1 MAKMEYTPKSDRD
14 NSKKNNSLIAK
25 IGVMLSG
32 MVFALGAGLYGFEN
46 IDLSGT
52 DIVPPAEYEV
62 TVENEYDGETYIEEE
77 NYVVVIEEDATEAE
91 DSLQTSDA
99 QEESVTSETIQADV
113 RFRNEKLLSN
123 HYNKHGRD
131 MGFDSA
137 KEYELAAAQ
146 VVANPN
152 ALHKTESEDG
162 DDVYYLEDTNDFV
175 IVSRDGYIRTYFRP
189 DRGKA
194 YYDKQ

>member
-62 TVENEYDGETYIEEE
+62 TVENEYDDETYIEEE

-91 DSLQTSDA
+91 DSLQASDA